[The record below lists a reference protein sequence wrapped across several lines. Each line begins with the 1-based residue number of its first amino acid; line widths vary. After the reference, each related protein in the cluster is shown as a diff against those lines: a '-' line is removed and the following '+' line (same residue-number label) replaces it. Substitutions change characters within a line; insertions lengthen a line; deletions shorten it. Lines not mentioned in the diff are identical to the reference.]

1 MARSHRERGEG
12 PQLTRFCARL
22 PNLPLAQ
29 FGEHRYTA
37 KIARERPHCL
47 DIRALAAMFRATFG
61 KPSVSHAQHYCQN
74 PYRRRTQAH
83 RRGWLAAIHMTG
95 GVHGPSSGPFLFPEP
110 DTNEAAD
117 NSASG
122 ASQ

>member
-1 MARSHRERGEG
+1 
-12 PQLTRFCARL
+12 RFS
-22 PNLPLAQ
+22 NLPLAEA
-29 FGEHRYTA
+29 GEHRYTA
-37 KIARERPHCL
+37 EIAQKRSHCL
-47 DIRALAAMFRATFG
+47 DIQGLAAMFRATFG
-61 KPSVSHAQHYCQN
+61 KPSARHAKYYYQT

-83 RRGWLAAIHMTG
+83 RRGWLAAIHKTG

-122 ASQ
+122 VSQ